1 MSCTAAQHQGDVVGL
16 TFSHHLSQYIQLMVI
31 PVQLIPTGTHS
42 ANHSSPDKADLILRQ
57 VEASQWL
64 TAKTTLPVTGPRV
77 KYNTNKVN

>member
-1 MSCTAAQHQGDVVGL
+1 M
-16 TFSHHLSQYIQLMVI
+16 II

-57 VEASQWL
+57 AETSQWL